1 MPPSIINKKG
11 AVLPAVY
18 CSLLSV
24 PMCFEE
30 ICEQSHHQLCS
41 VGRHWNHLIP
51 LFLILA
57 SDSLLLHHCFSL
69 ARRPGED
76 GWHLHF
82 GLLNSAVPCLGSLV
96 IYCSCLDV
104 LCFAAGFLC
113 VRYRWRE
120 DFWHSLCLI
129 SKIPKYNSEL
139 YIYDLYSSIPFEV
152 EFNKTEKKEN
162 AVYYSLK
169 NHKY

>member
-1 MPPSIINKKG
+1 MFNYNLINWNRELIWYHTLNAVVMPPSIINQNG
-11 AVLPAVY
+11 AVLRAVY

-30 ICEQSHHQLCS
+30 IFEQPHHQLRG
-41 VGRHWNHLIP
+41 VGRRWNHLIP

-96 IYCSCLDV
+96 IHCSCLDV
-104 LCFAAGFLC
+104 LCFTAGFLC
-113 VRYRWRE
+113 WGIVGENISGTACASSVRYQN
-120 DFWHSLCLI
+120 I
-129 SKIPKYNSEL
+129 IPS
-139 YIYDLYSSIPFEV
+139 YIWSI
-152 EFNKTEKKEN
+152 
-162 AVYYSLK
+162 
-169 NHKY
+169 

>member
-96 IYCSCLDV
+96 IHCSCLDV
-104 LCFAAGFLC
+104 LCFTAGFFC
-113 VRYRWRE
+113 VRYCWRE
-120 DFWHSLCLI
+120 A
-129 SKIPKYNSEL
+129 
-139 YIYDLYSSIPFEV
+139 FEV
-152 EFNKTEKKEN
+152 EFNKTKKDRECWLLFLRIIN
-162 AVYYSLK
+162 IRFMITILEYLW
-169 NHKY
+169 